1 MRVVQPIRR
10 RWQGFLRDPPSML
23 AAAAAIVIVTTLVV
37 VVGGVLIRVIDHSEY
52 RDVWVGMWWAVQ
64 TVTTVGY
71 GDVTPKDTSGRIVA
85 VLVML
90 QGVAFLTVFTAVIT
104 SIFVARAAKDR
115 MTDPEE
121 RREVHEILSRF
132 DAIERKLDELAR
144 AQGSPPEGSSG

>member
-1 MRVVQPIRR
+1 M
-10 RWQGFLRDPPSML
+10 F
-23 AAAAAIVIVTTLVV
+23 AAAAAIVIVTTVV
-37 VVGGVLIRVIDHSEY
+37 VIGGGVLMRVIDHEEY
-52 RDVWVGMWWAVQ
+52 RNVWVGMWWAAQ

-104 SIFVARAAKDR
+104 SIFVARAARDR
-115 MTDPEE
+115 MIDPEE

-132 DAIERKLDELAR
+132 DTIERKLDELTR

>member
-1 MRVVQPIRR
+1 M
-10 RWQGFLRDPPSML
+10 F
-23 AAAAAIVIVTTLVV
+23 AAAAAIVIVTTVV
-37 VVGGVLIRVIDHSEY
+37 VIGGGVLMRVIDHEEY
-52 RDVWVGMWWAVQ
+52 RNVWVGMWWAAQ

-104 SIFVARAAKDR
+104 SIFVARAARDR
-115 MTDPEE
+115 IDPEE

-144 AQGSPPEGSSG
+144 SQGSPPQGSSG